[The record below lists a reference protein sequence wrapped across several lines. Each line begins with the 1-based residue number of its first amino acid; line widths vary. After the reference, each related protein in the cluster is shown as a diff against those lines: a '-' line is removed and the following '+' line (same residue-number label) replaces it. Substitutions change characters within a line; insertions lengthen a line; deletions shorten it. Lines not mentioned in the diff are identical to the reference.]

1 VLGLWKLAQERIG
14 YAMTRH
20 ADARIHGDDTVRA
33 GDDEVEVKPSD
44 LWQVVA
50 IVALSLWR
58 QFGPVIV
65 TNGARK
71 QGLWVITTIT

>member
-1 VLGLWKLAQERIG
+1 VRGRTG
-14 YAMTRH
+14 H
-20 ADARIHGDDTVRA
+20 ADTRIHGDDTVRA
-33 GDDEVEVKPSD
+33 GDDGVEVKLGD
-44 LWQVVA
+44 LWRVVA

-58 QFGPVIV
+58 RFGPVIV